1 LASYR
6 TVAQLFWVIKNG
18 INMTG
23 VPSFFLAGAK
33 DEELWSIAA
42 FIKQLPSISEADYRG
57 NLSSE
62 RKRTLGIRPHS
73 GASRIIFRRARQGS
87 ASEIQRILA

>member
-1 LASYR
+1 MASYR

-23 VPSFFLAGAK
+23 MPSFFLAGAK

-73 GASRIIFRRARQGS
+73 AREADHFQKEHAKAVPLKYRGF
-87 ASEIQRILA
+87 

>member
-1 LASYR
+1 
-6 TVAQLFWVIKNG
+6 
-18 INMTG
+18 M
-23 VPSFFLAGAK
+23 PSFFLTGAK

-73 GASRIIFRRARQGS
+73 ARERRGSFPERARQGS
-87 ASEIQRILA
+87 ASEIQKI

>member
-23 VPSFFLAGAK
+23 MPSFFLAGAK

-62 RKRTLGIRPHS
+62 RKE
-73 GASRIIFRRARQGS
+73 RRASVPTRERRGS
-87 ASEIQRILA
+87 FPEEHAKAVPLKYRGF